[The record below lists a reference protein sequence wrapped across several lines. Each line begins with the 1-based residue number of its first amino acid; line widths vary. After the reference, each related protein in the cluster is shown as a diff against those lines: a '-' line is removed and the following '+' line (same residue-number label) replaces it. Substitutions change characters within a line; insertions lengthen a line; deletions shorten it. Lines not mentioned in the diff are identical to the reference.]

1 MKIKKFVIYAKKN
14 FVLMKIIKRNLKQCK
29 KSKITVITQ
38 VDTEER
44 LIVSAIYATKYQK
57 IPVVFH
63 NGSKYDYHFI
73 IKQLA
78 REFKGNFEYLGEN
91 TEKYITFA
99 VPIKKEHDNGKTTTY
114 KLKFI
119 DTCRF
124 MNASLSSLVD
134 NLSDI
139 NNKKPENKFVD
150 TMKSMNDSLSSI
162 VDNFSEINEK
172 GTYKI
177 Y

>member
-1 MKIKKFVIYAKKN
+1 
-14 FVLMKIIKRNLKQCK
+14 
-29 KSKITVITQ
+29 
-38 VDTEER
+38 
-44 LIVSAIYATKYQK
+44 
-57 IPVVFH
+57 
-63 NGSKYDYHFI
+63 
-73 IKQLA
+73 
-78 REFKGNFEYLGEN
+78 
-91 TEKYITFA
+91 
-99 VPIKKEHDNGKTTTY
+99 
-114 KLKFI
+114 
-119 DTCRF
+119 